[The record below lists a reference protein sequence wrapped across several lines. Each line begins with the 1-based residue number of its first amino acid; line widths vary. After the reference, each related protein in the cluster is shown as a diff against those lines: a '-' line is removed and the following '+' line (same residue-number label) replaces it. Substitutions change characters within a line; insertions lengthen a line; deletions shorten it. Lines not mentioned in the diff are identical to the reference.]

1 MTAGPSAPGRG
12 VLERMTESIRHRGPD
27 ESGFYHDDRASL
39 GHRRVE
45 TAQIYAEKND
55 LLSRQ
60 IAREMG

>member
-1 MTAGPSAPGRG
+1 VTPWSVLQVRHTRATEVRASFG
-12 VLERMTESIRHRGPD
+12 VEGAA
-27 ESGFYHDDRASL
+27 ASL